1 MTKAALSKLP
11 TAQSS
16 YCETLSHLISKFKEN
31 DNSLEL
37 ERRSGELRGYL
48 ECLSDLGV
56 ISKSDIQKLYLWYS
70 SEDRHNKVN
79 SK

>member
-31 DNSLEL
+31 GNELER

-48 ECLSDLGV
+48 ECLSDMGV
-56 ISKSDIQKLYLWYS
+56 ITKADVQKLYLWYS
-70 SEDRHNKVN
+70 SENRYKE
-79 SK
+79 S